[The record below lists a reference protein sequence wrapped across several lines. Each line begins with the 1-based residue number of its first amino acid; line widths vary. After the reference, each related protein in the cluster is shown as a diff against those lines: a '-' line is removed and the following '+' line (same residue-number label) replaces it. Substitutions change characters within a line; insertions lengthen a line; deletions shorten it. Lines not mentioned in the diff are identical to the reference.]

1 MHYLY
6 GKRRDGSEELVA
18 KFGSEAQLR
27 AYVNYATLRTNEDGT
42 QVFEQ
47 QTPLTGCVGFR
58 YATEL
63 SDEGDAEK
71 DVPLNP
77 SPTML

>member
-6 GKRRDGSEELVA
+6 GIRRGGESELVA
-18 KFGSEAQLR
+18 KFGSEQQLS
-27 AYVNYATLRTNEDGT
+27 AYVRYAILRTNEDGT
-42 QVFEQ
+42 IVFEQ
-47 QTPLTGCVGFR
+47 KTPLSGCVG
-58 YATEL
+58 YSTPTDVPEEDQA
-63 SDEGDAEK
+63 K